1 LAAAIAAAII
11 LLADTSAPSVA
22 TSIPNLANSTIHSVV
37 MAYVTHNT
45 INNESIFFI
54 TSEIKN

>member
-22 TSIPNLANSTIHSVV
+22 TSIPNLANSTIHSGVRS
-37 MAYVTHNT
+37 TG
-45 INNESIFFI
+45 
-54 TSEIKN
+54 